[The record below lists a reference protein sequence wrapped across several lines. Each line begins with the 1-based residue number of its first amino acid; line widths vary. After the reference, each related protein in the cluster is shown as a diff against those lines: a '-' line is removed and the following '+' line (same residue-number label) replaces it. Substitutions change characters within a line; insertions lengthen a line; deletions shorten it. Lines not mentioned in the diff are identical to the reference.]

1 MAVSWRWSLPRA
13 AGAFG
18 GSGYNCGVSS
28 SPSLR
33 PLIARLAAEA
43 PGLDLLVLHGSRGR
57 GEERPES
64 DWDLA
69 YLGEPTFDPDAFLA
83 ELVLALRTDR
93 IDLGNL
99 GSAGGLFRYRVA
111 RDGEPLFEAREG
123 TFADFWMQ
131 AVSFWC
137 DAEPILRPAYDAI
150 LAEYR

>member
-1 MAVSWRWSLPRA
+1 MSTPTSPRDA
-13 AGAFG
+13 
-18 GSGYNCGVSS
+18 
-28 SPSLR
+28 
-33 PLIARLAAEA
+33 IARLAAEA
-43 PGLDLLVLHGSRGR
+43 PGLELLVLHGSRGR

-69 YLGEPTFDPDAFLA
+69 FLGEPTFAPDAFLA

-93 IDLGNL
+93 VDLANL
-99 GSAGGLFRYRVA
+99 GTAGGLFRYRVA

-123 TFADFWMQ
+123 AFADFWMQ